1 MAQTLAQTLA
11 HDADLIAW
19 LDASAHGDADALK
32 RLYDATAPRLY
43 GLAMQVLREPE
54 AAQDVLQEAFL
65 QVWRSAGDY
74 RAALSPPLAWLG
86 MIVRSRA
93 LDALRRRK
101 AQRSD
106 RSVPLQ
112 AQDDDD
118 GPDLLDQLAAPD
130 AGPDERLQHS
140 QLAASLQHCLAKLDR
155 KQRQVVQLAYL
166 RDLSHS
172 EMAAQLA
179 APLGT
184 VKSWA
189 RRGLAQLRDCLQ
201 AFTRGGLV

>member
-1 MAQTLAQTLA
+1 MAQ
-11 HDADLIAW
+11 DSDLIAW
-19 LDASAHGDADALK
+19 LDASAAGDADALK
-32 RLYDATAPRLY
+32 RLYDATASRLY
-43 GLAMQVLREPE
+43 GLALQVLREPE

-101 AQRSD
+101 AQRMD
-106 RSVPLQ
+106 RQVALHS
-112 AQDDDD
+112 DDDD
-118 GPDLLDQLAAPD
+118 GPDLLDQLASPT
-130 AGPDERLQHS
+130 AGPDEALQHS
-140 QLAASLQHCLAKLDR
+140 QLAASLQHCLTKLDR
-155 KQRQVVQLAYL
+155 NQRQVVQLAYL

-201 AFTRGGLV
+201 AFTRGGLA